1 MAKKTESAGQLLQI
15 LVEQPR
21 CTVSALVVTVILHLK
36 YLVNVADD
44 LVLDSLSV
52 GLLLAY
58 FIKYI

>member
-1 MAKKTESAGQLLQI
+1 MAKRTESAGQLLQI

-21 CTVSALVVTVILHLK
+21 WAVSALVCHRHHLH
-36 YLVNVADD
+36 LVNVADD